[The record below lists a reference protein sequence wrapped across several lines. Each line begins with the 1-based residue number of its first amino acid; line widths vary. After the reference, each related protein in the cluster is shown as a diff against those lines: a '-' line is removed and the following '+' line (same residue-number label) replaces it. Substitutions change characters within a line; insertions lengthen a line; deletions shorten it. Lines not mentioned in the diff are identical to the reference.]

1 MPILQIAAAAAGA
14 AVSWLIQKQRCDA
27 LVARH
32 TREIETLRAKSS
44 EHEAALKSAEARV
57 EVARAQVAAANTQ
70 VEASQRQVEAAQRQV
85 EAAHAEAEAAR
96 QSAAITMTDA
106 ELRVRA
112 SIGAEV
118 EAQVRARAS
127 QIERDARERAQKDEA
142 DARAR
147 AQQVLADA
155 RQQAL
160 ELTAEG
166 RTRHAELT
174 TREEQLARRE
184 ATLAQKDE
192 ALVKLEADLLRRDQA
207 IADRERAAAA
217 RETEAEKLVEA
228 RKAAVEEVKRS
239 ETQALERVAQLT
251 IDDARSQVIDAVLE
265 DARRSAARESKQ
277 IEDLAR
283 EEAEKRAK
291 RVVGIAIQRY
301 AGEYAGERAA
311 TSVHLPND
319 ELKGRLIGRE
329 GRNIRAFQEVT
340 GCDLVIDD
348 TPETITVSSFDP
360 VRREMARLTL
370 ERLIQDGRIHP
381 TRIEEFFTKA
391 RDEVDRAVREAG
403 DAAVIELNLGRL
415 HPDLVKIVG
424 QLRYRYSYAQNILR
438 HSIEVGHMCGLLA
451 QEMGLNARQARRA
464 GLLHDIGKAATHEQ
478 EGGHAVIG
486 AHMARKAG
494 EDEIVV
500 NAIASHH
507 DDEAPKSIIAH
518 LTAAADAISGARP
531 GARREMLE
539 GYVKRLEDLE
549 KICGAFKGVERSFA
563 IQAGREVRVLV
574 EPGEIDDVGAL
585 SLSRDIARKIENELA
600 YPGQIKVTVVRETR
614 AVDYAR

>member
-1 MPILQIAAAAAGA
+1 MALLQFARAAAGA
-14 AVSWLIQKQRCDA
+14 AASWILEQQKPDDGARRRELDA
-27 LVARH
+27 LRARAQ
-32 TREIETLRAKSS
+32 EL
-44 EHEAALKSAEARV
+44 EAAAAA
-57 EVARAQVAAANTQ
+57 ARAQVDAAHARAD
-70 VEASQRQVEAAQRQV
+70 ASAALAEAAR
-85 EAAHAEAEAAR
+85 AEAEAAR
-96 QSAAITMTDA
+96 QAASLTLQDA
-106 ELRVRA
+106 EVRVRA
-112 SIGAEV
+112 ALAAELDGLS
-118 EAQVRARAS
+118 A
-127 QIERDARERAQKDEA
+127 KG
-142 DARAR
+142 RAR
-147 AQQVLADA
+147 AQE
-155 RQQAL
+155 L
-160 ELTAEG
+160 EAEG
-166 RTRHAELT
+166 RTRARQAEDDARKRAAEMVADAKQQAVEATAEARARHAELNA
-174 TREEQLARRE
+174 REEALTRR
-184 ATLAQKDE
+184 DE
-192 ALVKLEADLLRRDQA
+192 ALARKEAALTQR
-207 IADRERAAAA
+207 
-217 RETEAEKLVEA
+217 EAELTRRAEALTEREAKAGQREGEAERLVAE
-228 RKAAVEEVKRS
+228 RVAAVEAVKRS
-239 ETQALERVAQLT
+239 EAQALERVAQLSA
-251 IDDARSQVIDAVLE
+251 DDAKRQVIDAILE
-265 DARRSAARESKQ
+265 DARRGAAREAKQ

-291 RVVGIAIQRY
+291 RVVGIAVQRY

-311 TSVHLPND
+311 TSVPLPND

-381 TRIEEFFTKA
+381 TRIEEFFGKA
-391 RDEVDRAVREAG
+391 KDEVERTIRESG
-403 DAAVIELNLGRL
+403 EQAALELNLGRL

-438 HSIEVGHMCGLLA
+438 HSVEVGHMCGLLA
-451 QEMGLNARQARRA
+451 QELGLNARQARRA

-494 EDEIVV
+494 EDEVVV

-549 KICGAFKGVERSFA
+549 KICGSFRGVERSFA

-574 EPGEIDDVGAL
+574 EPGAVDDLGAL
-585 SLSRDIARKIENELA
+585 ALSREIARKIESELA
-600 YPGQIKVTVVRETR
+600 YPGQIRVTVVRETR